1 MTAQALRLSVC
12 CKALPKAFQPQTC
25 SRCNKRATF
34 ILQPK
39 PEYEPEGKE

>member
-25 SRCNKRATF
+25 SRCNKRAAFT
-34 ILQPK
+34 LQPK
-39 PEYEPEGKE
+39 PEYEKEKIP